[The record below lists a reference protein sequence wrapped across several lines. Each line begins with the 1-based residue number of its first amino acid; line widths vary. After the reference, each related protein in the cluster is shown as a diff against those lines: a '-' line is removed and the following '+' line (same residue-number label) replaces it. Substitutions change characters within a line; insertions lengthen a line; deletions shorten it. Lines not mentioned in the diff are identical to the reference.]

1 MSLPPLAAV
10 AGKTVALEPDLPADE
25 RARLERRLHVLGAVV
40 VEPDQAADLRVVVA
54 GPFGAQCRR
63 AADEA
68 LVTVEGIEPLLAPA
82 RDALVAWL
90 RAAGWRSLQPLDA
103 AGIEIDLSGADL
115 SGLDLA
121 GLYLG
126 RARLDG
132 ARVVGC
138 DLTEAYLSHPREV
151 DFRAVR
157 SLRGATLHS
166 PKDCDF
172 SGLDLTLVQLGG
184 EAERC
189 SFRGARLDRERLREC
204 SLRRCDLG
212 GVDLCDADLRGVDL
226 SGADL
231 SGALVAWADFTG
243 ARLEGVRFDGVDLS
257 TVRGLPEPA
266 KPAEPTPCSPEL
278 RELLAALGDAAPWSL
293 SVVVAR
299 LGGDRTTLVLA
310 RQQHRCHAAYRERDA
325 LVPFAS
331 PGALFRLPD
340 DLAGAVPD
348 LATYRFRPNRLGRRV
363 GLLALRALCAALGR
377 PLPSAS
383 DLGRAR
389 RARSRAAQAAREA
402 ALDELRQGPDR
413 VEAWNLAYR
422 ASGTLRWLRGVRL
435 AGCAL
440 REVHLAGARLGRAN
454 LAGADLER
462 AELFEASLRQAD
474 LSRTRLRFARLE
486 RADLAGADL
495 RHADLTG
502 ASLGK
507 ADLCGADLSDAR
519 LDFADLNRVRHDGA
533 TRFPAGF
540 DPERVVARPRRAAQM
555 HRELLR
561 RGVPAAR
568 LRKATAEFLAGR
580 LPRRVECDGR
590 QVDGVVGEAGGAV
603 HACRLTWRGQHECAT
618 PQFRR
623 CAEANQGF
631 CWHLLLVL
639 LALPAAC
646 HTAFPAALDWVA
658 FGRDQRPRA
667 DADEIAAIFLRDVPL
682 DGCDFRPEAMLPE
695 DYYAP

>member
-1 MSLPPLAAV
+1 MSLPSLAAV
-10 AGKTVALEPDLPADE
+10 AGKTVALEPDLPAE
-25 RARLERRLHVLGAVV
+25 ARAALESRLRALDAVV
-40 VEPDQAADLRVVVA
+40 VEADQAADLRVVVA
-54 GPFGAQCRR
+54 GPFGALCRR
-63 AADEA
+63 GDGET
-68 LVTVEGIEPLLAPA
+68 LVTLETLEPLLTPA
-82 RDALVAWL
+82 RDALLAWL
-90 RAAGWRSLQPLDA
+90 RAAGWRSLQPIDA
-103 AGIEIDLSGADL
+103 AGVEIDLAGADL

-121 GLYLG
+121 GFYLG

-132 ARVVGC
+132 ARVAGC
-138 DLTEAYLSHPREV
+138 DLTEAYLSHPRDI

-157 SLRGATLHS
+157 SLHGATLHS

-172 SGLDLTLVQLGG
+172 AGLDLTDVLLRG

-189 SFRGARLDRERLREC
+189 SFRGARLDGDRLREC
-204 SLRRCDLG
+204 SPRRCDFG
-212 GVDLCDADLRGVDL
+212 GVDLRDADLRGVDL
-226 SGADL
+226 TGARVD
-231 SGALVAWADFTG
+231 GADFTG
-243 ARLEGVRFDGVDLS
+243 ARLDGVRFDGVDLAAA
-257 TVRGLPEPA
+257 RGLPEPEV
-266 KPAEPTPCSPEL
+266 PAEPPPCPAEV

-293 SVVVAR
+293 SVVVER
-299 LGGDRTTLVLA
+299 LAGERTTLVLT
-310 RQQHRCHAAYRERDA
+310 RRQHRYHAAYRDRDA
-325 LVPFAS
+325 LVSFAS
-331 PGALFRLPD
+331 PAALFRLPE

-348 LATYRFRPNRLGRRV
+348 LATFRFRPNRLGRRV

-389 RARSRAAQAAREA
+389 RVRSRAARATREA

-440 REVHLAGARLGRAN
+440 REVHLAGARLGGAH

-462 AELFEASLRQAD
+462 ADLGGASLRQAD
-474 LSRTRLRFARLE
+474 LSRARLRFARLE

-507 ADLCGADLSDAR
+507 ADLAGADLRDAR
-519 LDFADLNRVRHDGA
+519 LDFADLAGVGHDGA

-540 DPERVVARPRRAAQM
+540 DPERAVARPRTAAQM

-568 LRKATAEFLAGR
+568 LGKATAEFLAGR
-580 LPRRVECDGR
+580 LPRRVECDDR
-590 QVDGVVGEAGGAV
+590 QVEGVVGEVGGTA

-618 PQFRR
+618 PLFR
-623 CAEANQGF
+623 CCGEANQGL

-646 HTAFPAALDWVA
+646 PRAFPAALDGVA
-658 FGRDQRPRA
+658 FARDQRPRA
-667 DADEIAAIFLRDVPL
+667 DADEIAAIFLRDVPV